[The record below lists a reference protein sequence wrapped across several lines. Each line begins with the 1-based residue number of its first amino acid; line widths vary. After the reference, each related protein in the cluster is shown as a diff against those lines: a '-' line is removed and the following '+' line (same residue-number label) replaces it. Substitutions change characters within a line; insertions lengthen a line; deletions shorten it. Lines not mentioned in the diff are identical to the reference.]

1 LTLKREKSNKQRAEE
16 LALKMGQSICTENGG
31 VFSSSFFPGAL
42 SVAFLPLKIYTGQ
55 FEIQKK
61 SLKILGDT
69 GTLVQICGCN
79 TLQL

>member
-1 LTLKREKSNKQRAEE
+1 LTLEREKSNKQRAEE
-16 LALKMGQSICTENGG
+16 LALKMEQSICTENGG
-31 VFSSSFFPGAL
+31 VFFFMGAL

-69 GTLVQICGCN
+69 GTLVQICGCH